1 MKTIPTTLVLILL
14 SAAGLAA
21 ETRKLTLRAYLH
33 DPVKPRGTE
42 FSVEGDAKQSLPL
55 RVGAISSAVEVAVTD
70 GELRLQLADGKRA
83 ALAKVPGEWSSAIAI
98 ILPGATKDATPP
110 YRVLLLDDS
119 TKGFPW
125 GSSQAVNLLS
135 IDGAI
140 QAGEHKLILQAGKTT
155 AVPAVHKVNEFNIA
169 QTNFHYK
176 QGEQW
181 VPFTERQLQYVD
193 EMRRVFLIHATPG
206 SQRPFV
212 TTLVDHKPQEL
223 LDEN

>member
-1 MKTIPTTLVLILL
+1 MKTIPTILVLTLL
-14 SAAGLAA
+14 SAASLAA
-21 ETRKLTLRAYLH
+21 ETRKLMLRAYLH

-42 FSVEGDAKQSLPL
+42 FSVEGGAKQPLPL
-55 RVGAISSAVEVAVTD
+55 RTGMLSSPVEVPVAD
-70 GELRLQLADGKRA
+70 GELRLQLADGQRA
-83 ALAKVPGEWSSAIAI
+83 ALAKVPGDWASIIAI
-98 ILPGATKDATPP
+98 IVPGTGKEATLP
-110 YRVLLLDDS
+110 YRLLLLDDS
-119 TKGFPW
+119 PKAFPW
-125 GSSQAVNLLS
+125 GGSQAVNMLP
-135 IDGAI
+135 IDSAI

-155 AVPAVHKVNEFNIA
+155 AVPAVRQVNEFNIA

-212 TTLVDHKPQEL
+212 TTLVDHKPVEL
-223 LDEN
+223 SDKN